1 MVDRSLKAWK
11 PPWGPTSEYT
21 PVECEYSP
29 VRMVARLGQHRELT
43 RKALANVMPWA
54 TRSRCTIGMAHSV
67 SHRWSSVRTSTMLGP
82 DGRWGGGGV
91 GLMIG
96 GMASGWPPSAPATLE

>member
-1 MVDRSLKAWK
+1 MVERSLKAWK

-29 VRMVARLGQHRELT
+29 VRMVARLGQHKELT

-54 TRSRCTIGMAHSV
+54 TRSRCTIGMAHSG
-67 SHRWSSVRTSTMLGP
+67 SHRWSSGRTSTMLGP
-82 DGRWGGGGV
+82 DRRGGGGAV
-91 GLMIG
+91 GRVMG
-96 GMASGWPPSAPATLE
+96 GEGARVPARG